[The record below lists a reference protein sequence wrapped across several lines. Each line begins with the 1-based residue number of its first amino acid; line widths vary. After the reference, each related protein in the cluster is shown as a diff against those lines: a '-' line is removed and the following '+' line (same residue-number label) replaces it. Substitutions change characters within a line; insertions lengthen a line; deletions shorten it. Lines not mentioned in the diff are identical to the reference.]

1 MQQASL
7 GSGKAAGSAVA
18 AVAGKHPAHVGP
30 WLGRVDPWGRPHLAQ
45 PPNKVQADPLPS
57 HADVVL
63 LLNGREEKKL
73 QNILPV

>member
-1 MQQASL
+1 MQRASL

-30 WLGRVDPWGRPHLAQ
+30 GWEGWTPGGGLIWH
-45 PPNKVQADPLPS
+45 KVQADPLPS